1 MCIFFYKLYKRLDD
15 KIRMRKS
22 LVISVKYLWND
33 LHAAC
38 YGFLKSSQTFM
49 GLKRI
54 VRTSWLLKLKV
65 FCVNLRVPFLFK
77 VSIFVR
83 FSASLTATCAANGI
97 FYDHSLYSYCLLPT
111 VILDLN
117 LSCQRG
123 KEGWSR
129 GYPPCHPNALDS
141 KLLLGSVAT
150 TWSVRSPTGR
160 RKYLVC
166 PQHPPTY
173 THQDIHDNKE
183 FEFGASQEKKH
194 NSSSRGSITWI
205 QTPGFYFYPLCPS

>member
-1 MCIFFYKLYKRLDD
+1 
-15 KIRMRKS
+15 MRKS
-22 LVISVKYLWND
+22 LIISVKYLWNY

-38 YGFLKSSQTFM
+38 YAFLKSSQTFM

-77 VSIFVR
+77 VSIFLR

-97 FYDHSLYSYCLLPT
+97 FYDHYLHSYCLLPT

-117 LSCQRG
+117 LCCQRG

-129 GYPPCHPNALDS
+129 GYPPCHPQALDS

-150 TWSVRSPTGR
+150 TWSVRSPTR
-160 RKYLVC
+160 CRKYPV
-166 PQHPPTY
+166 PTNTHQHTHTKTY
-173 THQDIHDNKE
+173 THIHDNKDGE
-183 FEFGASQEKKH
+183 CGASQQRES
-194 NSSSRGSITWI
+194 NSSSRGSFTWI
-205 QTPGFYFYPLCPS
+205 QTPGFYFYPLCPC